1 MECAGPATV
10 VFDPSLTEYD
20 FGPSHPMSPIRVDLT
35 MRLAADL
42 GVTGQGSAQRLR
54 LVDAPF
60 ATLDQIA
67 TVHDARLIE
76 AVEQCGRTAQPD
88 ELVGL
93 GTDDNPVFLGMH
105 EAAAHVVG
113 ASLEAFRQVWSGES
127 LHAANVT
134 GGLHHAM
141 KDRASGFCVYNDV
154 AVGIQ
159 WLLDHGAERVAY
171 VDVDVHHGDGVEQI
185 FWDDP
190 RVLTISLHETGQMLF
205 PGTGF
210 SEDVGGEGAEGSAA
224 NLALP
229 PGTADAGWLRAFHA
243 VVPELLRE
251 FDPEVLVTQHGCDSH
266 AADPLAHLMLSVD
279 GQRAAYL
286 ALHELAHEVAD
297 GRWVALG
304 GGGYALVEVVPRA
317 WTHLLAIVAGAPLDP
332 RTETPESWRAYVGE
346 RSRLEAPTTLTD
358 GREPGFR
365 DWADGYDP
373 DSWLD
378 REINATRRAVFPL
391 HGLDPLP

>member
-1 MECAGPATV
+1 
-10 VFDPSLTEYD
+10 
-20 FGPSHPMSPIRVDLT
+20 
-35 MRLAADL
+35 
-42 GVTGQGSAQRLR
+42 
-54 LVDAPF
+54 
-60 ATLDQIA
+60 
-67 TVHDARLIE
+67 
-76 AVEQCGRTAQPD
+76 
-88 ELVGL
+88 
-93 GTDDNPVFLGMH
+93 MH

-159 WLLDHGAERVAY
+159 WLLDQGAERVAY
-171 VDVDVHHGDGVEQI
+171 VDVDVHHGDGVEQV

-224 NLALP
+224 NVALP

-243 VVPELLRE
+243 VVPPLLRE
-251 FDPEVLVTQHGCDSH
+251 FAPDVLVTQHGCDSH

-286 ALHELAHEVAD
+286 ALHELAHEVAG

-304 GGGYALVEVVPRA
+304 GGGYALVEVVPARLDA
-317 WTHLLAIVAGAPLDP
+317 PARDRRRGAAGPARPRRPSPGAPTSASAAA
-332 RTETPESWRAYVGE
+332 RRA
-346 RSRLEAPTTLTD
+346 ADTLTD